1 MSAPR
6 TSEGGFSLPELM
18 VVLALGVLVVFA
30 LQQAVV
36 SQRRFYT
43 AQQDVVR
50 RHETTRVALAVLTAA
65 LREANLT
72 RGDAV
77 VTGPGTVRV
86 RMPLGAGFACGADA
100 AGQRVG
106 LTVLEGRWASG
117 VGDSVLVLGSGGW
130 TAEAVAALEGAA
142 PQVPC
147 VPAGGTVVRLAR
159 AVPGVV
165 PGSAMRAF
173 RSHVLEV
180 REAGGMPWLA
190 RRDGDAVDLLA
201 GPLASVGGFRAW
213 YVDSAGAVTA
223 NVAQAARVG
232 VSVVTGPRPGSVP
245 WGSRQ
250 DTLVMTLGG
259 RNP

>member
-6 TSEGGFSLPELM
+6 RSTGGFSLPELM

-30 LQQAVV
+30 LQQTVV

-43 AQQDVVR
+43 AQHDVVR

-65 LREANLT
+65 LREANLA

-77 VTGPGTVRV
+77 VAGPATVRV

-106 LTVLEGRWASG
+106 LTVREGRWASG
-117 VGDSVLVLGSGGW
+117 VGDSVLVLGAAGW
-130 TAEAVAALEGAA
+130 TAEAVAALESAS
-142 PQVPC
+142 PQVLC
-147 VPAGGTVVRLAR
+147 VPAGGTVVRLVR

-165 PGSAMRAF
+165 PGSAVRAF

-180 REAGGMPWLA
+180 RVAGGTPWLA
-190 RRDGDAVDLLA
+190 RSDGAAVDLLA
-201 GPLASVGGFRAW
+201 GPLAPVGGFRAW
-213 YVDSAGAVTA
+213 YVDTVGVATA
-223 NVAQAARVG
+223 DPARAARVG
-232 VSVVTGPRPGSVP
+232 VSVVTGPRPGSLP
-245 WGSRQ
+245 GRSRQ
-250 DTLVMTLGG
+250 DTLVLTLGG

>member
-6 TSEGGFSLPELM
+6 TSTRGFSLPELM

-30 LQQAVV
+30 LQQMVV
-36 SQRRFYT
+36 SQRRFYA
-43 AQQDVVR
+43 AQHDVVR
-50 RHETTRVALAVLTAA
+50 RHETTRVSLAVLTAA

-77 VTGPGTVRV
+77 VAGPGSVRV

-100 AGQRVG
+100 VGQRVG
-106 LTVLEGRWASG
+106 LTVREGRWASG

-130 TAEAVAALEGAA
+130 AAEAVVALESPG

-147 VPAGGTVVRLAR
+147 VPAGGTVVLLAR

-165 PGSAMRAF
+165 PGSAVRAF

-180 REAGGMPWLA
+180 GEAGGTSWLA
-190 RRDGDAVDLLA
+190 RRDGASVDLLA
-201 GPLASVGGFRAW
+201 GPLAPAGGFRAW
-213 YVDSAGAVTA
+213 YVDSAG
-223 NVAQAARVG
+223 VATTDPARAARVG
-232 VSVVTGPRPGSVP
+232 VAVVTGPRPGSLP
-245 WGSRQ
+245 GGGRQ
-250 DTLVMTLGG
+250 DTLVLTLGG